1 MHYYILY
8 INDNGPQL
16 ISFLN
21 ERDRQEWIDQQ
32 RENWMLDYYC
42 MSIDSMGPIASV
54 KGLM

>member
-21 ERDRQEWIDQQ
+21 ERDRQEWIEQQ